1 MGVSRLLSPAHN
13 LSGPLS
19 LITHPC
25 SLFFGTRMTREE
37 FSAKLARRNQKGA
50 VIPSEVNG
58 PNELA
63 PTPTSKMNGKAL
75 KEKVN

>member
-1 MGVSRLLSPAHN
+1 
-13 LSGPLS
+13 
-19 LITHPC
+19 
-25 SLFFGTRMTREE
+25 MTREE